1 MYICWG
7 IMTPFYKGRKWLIC
21 FINILLLRHLIT
33 VCLLKYGKML
43 NVTNYKFDLYFIL
56 HTLYSKSNG
65 RIKWWIMFVSSGLYQ
80 CLVGTEW
87 INSDVL
93 EIYWF
98 LGCIFF
104 VWFLTKFG
112 NAFSMA
118 EQTFIVLDR
127 ELIVENFIHGE
138 PHVEGCNLVL
148 VFNWSSLITPYSF
161 ISTLYCLGL
170 KYDLWSAWNL
180 W

>member
-104 VWFLTKFG
+104 VWFLTKCYWKCFFNG
-112 NAFSMA
+112 RADFHRVGQGTNCWKLHSWRTSCWRL
-118 EQTFIVLDR
+118 QSCIGLQ
-127 ELIVENFIHGE
+127 
-138 PHVEGCNLVL
+138 LV
-148 VFNWSSLITPYSF
+148 
-161 ISTLYCLGL
+161 
-170 KYDLWSAWNL
+170 
-180 W
+180 